1 MKTTYNHKTIQDLKP
16 NWYMILSTKEKLK
29 IQSDLVGERK
39 TMLDNKP
46 ISLQSNMILAKESN
60 NSTTKGNTYTVLN
73 HFCTLVCT
81 IYYCEWHQ
89 FVTFKNKY
97 GHTVK
102 MNLRKFDVV
111 REIKPERKFEILN
124 K

>member
-1 MKTTYNHKTIQDLKP
+1 MKTTYNQKTIQDLKP
-16 NWYMILSTKEKLK
+16 NWYMVLNTKEKLK
-29 IQSDLVGERK
+29 IQSDLVAERK
-39 TMLDNKP
+39 LMLENKP
-46 ISLQSNMILAKESN
+46 KTLPSSMILAKETGR
-60 NSTTKGNTYTVLN
+60 STTAGNTYKVLN

-81 IYYCEWHQ
+81 IYSCEWHQ

-97 GHTVK
+97 GYTVK